1 MPPQPIA
8 EATTEQPAARPD
20 QTIYVLDKDLV
31 RFAKFVASALAVFIT
46 IGATL
51 YGFSVKEAADK
62 VRESADKVRD
72 VADKVGDTADKVRTQ
87 KEAVDNQAKSI
98 AATDEQIKK
107 SKDDVDRQ
115 VKILQDTAQQINN
128 TVKEVMADRERVKD
142 LLHLTERDYLR
153 AHNIVGQ
160 ESSVDTNATGLAPGF
175 TVPQIARL
183 YDFPTEFDG
192 TGQTIG
198 LIELGGGYRDSDLVT
213 YFSKL
218 KLPKP
223 TVTSVGVDGARNSPG
238 HDVDAQVTLDI
249 EVAGAVAPRAHVVVY
264 FAPNTNQGFLNA
276 INKAVHDDVN
286 HPSVISISWGS
297 SEGNWS
303 VKTLEGINTALRS
316 ASLAGISVVV
326 AAGDNGV
333 TDGVTDGKA
342 HVDFPASSPYVLAVG
357 GTRIKASETAIT
369 SEVVW
374 NDAMGGGGA
383 TGGGVSDVFALP
395 EWQQNANVPPR
406 AGGGTG
412 RGLPDVAA
420 NADPSSGYVAY
431 VAGKWL
437 TIGGTAAATP
447 LWAGLMALMNQGV
460 GHNVGFIN
468 PILYQKIGPSGVF
481 RAIVQGDNSSK
492 DVKGFA
498 AGPGWSA
505 AVGWGSP
512 NGRKLLDA
520 LRQ

>member
-1 MPPQPIA
+1 MSNSMKVCPFCREQVHDEAIKCRYCASSLLPAQPIA
-8 EATTEQPAARPD
+8 EARTEQPAVRSDRA
-20 QTIYVLDKDLV
+20 TYVVDNDLV
-31 RFAKFVASALAVFIT
+31 RFAKFVAGALAIFIT

-51 YGFSVKEAADK
+51 YGFSIKEAADK
-62 VRESADKVRD
+62 VNESANKVRD
-72 VADKVGDTADKVRTQ
+72 VADKVRDTADMVRTQ
-87 KEAVDNQAKSI
+87 KEAVDNQVKSI
-98 AATDEQIKK
+98 IATDEQIKK
-107 SKDDVDRQ
+107 TKGDVDQQ

-128 TVKEVMADRERVKD
+128 TAKEVMADRERVKD
-142 LLHLTERDYLR
+142 LLSQTERDALR
-153 AHNIVGQ
+153 AHTIVSQ
-160 ESSVDTNATGLAPGF
+160 ETSIDKNAPGPAAGF

-198 LIELGGGYRDSDLVT
+198 LIELGGGYRDSDLVA

-223 TVTSVGVDGARNSPG
+223 NLTSVGVDGAKNAPG
-238 HDVDAQVTLDI
+238 HDADSQVTLDI

-264 FAPNTNQGFLNA
+264 FAPNTDKGFLNA
-276 INKAVHDDVN
+276 INKAVHDNVN

-297 SEGNWS
+297 PEGNWS
-303 VKTLEGINTALRS
+303 VKTLEGINSALRD
-316 ASLAGISVVV
+316 AALAGISVVV

-333 TDGVTDGKA
+333 TDGVGDGKA

-357 GTRIKASETAIT
+357 GTRITASEAAIT

-374 NDAMGGGGA
+374 NDTPGSGGA
-383 TGGGVSDVFALP
+383 TGGGVSSVFALP

-406 AGGGTG
+406 SGGGTG

-420 NADPSSGYVAY
+420 SADPAFGYIAY
-431 VAGKWL
+431 VAGRWL

-460 GHNVGFIN
+460 GHNVGFMN
-468 PILYQKIGPSGVF
+468 PILYQKIGPSGVL
-481 RAIVQGDNSSK
+481 RAVC
-492 DVKGFA
+492 
-498 AGPGWSA
+498 PG
-505 AVGWGSP
+505 
-512 NGRKLLDA
+512 R
-520 LRQ
+520 